1 LKHRCKLPI
10 RSICG
15 GFVKGDK
22 DMKIKRTVGEHFF
35 DIVNVLIMFI
45 LAFIMFYPLWHVV
58 TASLSNNN
66 LLMSHRGLL
75 FAPLDINIDSYK
87 MVFKNPMIITGYAN
101 TIFIVLTSVTLNIIL
116 TALGAYFLSRKN
128 VFWRNPIMFLIIFTM
143 YFSGGLIPNY
153 LLISKTLNLSN
164 SFLSLILPTAITTYN
179 LIIMRTSFAA
189 VPDSLEESAK
199 LDGASHFT
207 ILFRIVLP
215 LSMAVVAVLI
225 LYYAVSH
232 WNAWFNASIYIRER
246 KKYPLQLILREILI
260 NNDTTVMTQGDFGVG
275 EEASIGET
283 IKYAVIVV
291 ATLPILCVYPY
302 LQKYFVKGVM
312 IGSLKG

>member
-1 LKHRCKLPI
+1 
-10 RSICG
+10 
-15 GFVKGDK
+15 
-22 DMKIKRTVGEHFF
+22 MKIKRTVGEHFF

-75 FAPLDINIDSYK
+75 FAPLDININSYK